1 MSSNVSDV
9 NPTQAQAEPFA
20 IEAARLM
27 ADLKC
32 EDVVVLDVRGLSQV
46 TRFMVIGTGTSERQM
61 HSVSEDLAELGDT
74 NDFPVFRK
82 NDDRAS
88 TWTIVD
94 FVDVTAHLFE
104 PNARAFYDLENLW
117 VDAKRVPWQRDGDGR
132 DGRPVSGR

>member
-1 MSSNVSDV
+1 MSSQTSEVKTKD
-9 NPTQAQAEPFA
+9 AMIFA

-32 EDVVVLDVRGLSQV
+32 DDVVVLDVGGLSQV
-46 TRFMVIGTGTSERQM
+46 TRFMVVGTGTSERQM
-61 HSVSEDLAELGDT
+61 HSVSADLSELGEGGK
-74 NDFPVFRK
+74 FPVFRK
-82 NDDRAS
+82 NDERSS

-117 VDAKRVPWQRDGDGR
+117 ADARRVAWQRAGDGH
-132 DGRPVSGR
+132 DGRPRAGR